1 MKMNK
6 EDLLR
11 MFAGIGV
18 LTGLGLGYWVNN
30 LWFLFVAF
38 VGLNLVQSAFTHR
51 CPAMCI
57 LDKCGQH
64 SCSCDKN
71 KGE

>member
-1 MKMNK
+1 MNQ
-6 EDLLR
+6 EEALR
-11 MFAGIGV
+11 MTAGIAV
-18 LTGLGLGYWVNN
+18 LTGLTLGYFVSGW
-30 LWFLFVAF
+30 WYLFVAF

-57 LDKCGQH
+57 LDKCGLH